1 MTTRETVVLF
11 LSLMGIGVLSEC
23 TTKCEKCALPAGAR
37 TIPAATPATPTNT
50 AAPATR
56 PLQSDQT
63 SRQRRRD
70 PDTDQS
76 RTAFDWPDSQSL
88 SPTP

>member
-1 MTTRETVVLF
+1 MTTRETVALF

-37 TIPAATPATPTNT
+37 TIPAATPVAPTNT

-56 PLQSDQT
+56 LLQSDQT
-63 SRQRRRD
+63 SRPRQQD

-76 RTAFDWPDSQSL
+76 RTAFDWPDSQFRS
-88 SPTP
+88 STP